1 MIYKDFYPFY
11 TSYANP
17 LLYRGEKEQE
27 EEFFLMKSY
36 YPDTARKIQEKV
48 EEECDLQDYEGS
60 RLYDEYP
67 DRFMLYHLGR
77 KIVDEVKSE
86 ADMEAMSDGLLG
98 DLVEVLLFHE
108 ISRRRC
114 RRRRCRGDFY
124 IRRLA
129 AEVCK
134 EVNPDIQVFEGRIA
148 SGDQFVCDQDVK
160 NRIVSE
166 FSAYATEMEGAA
178 IGQAAYLN
186 EIPFL
191 VVRAISDKADGSA
204 QMDYSEFEKAAVDH
218 SVRLTLNM
226 LARI

>member
-1 MIYKDFYPFY
+1 MLHILEVKWKRNQNADMIYKDFYPFY

-17 LLYRGEKEQE
+17 LLYRGEKKQE

-77 KIVDEVKSE
+77 KIVDEVRSE

-124 IRRLA
+124 R
-129 AEVCK
+129 
-134 EVNPDIQVFEGRIA
+134 
-148 SGDQFVCDQDVK
+148 
-160 NRIVSE
+160 
-166 FSAYATEMEGAA
+166 
-178 IGQAAYLN
+178 
-186 EIPFL
+186 
-191 VVRAISDKADGSA
+191 
-204 QMDYSEFEKAAVDH
+204 
-218 SVRLTLNM
+218 
-226 LARI
+226 

>member
-17 LLYRGEKEQE
+17 LIYRGEKEQE

-48 EEECDLQDYEGS
+48 EEECDLQD
-60 RLYDEYP
+60 
-67 DRFMLYHLGR
+67 YHLGR

-124 IRRLA
+124 R
-129 AEVCK
+129 
-134 EVNPDIQVFEGRIA
+134 
-148 SGDQFVCDQDVK
+148 
-160 NRIVSE
+160 
-166 FSAYATEMEGAA
+166 
-178 IGQAAYLN
+178 
-186 EIPFL
+186 
-191 VVRAISDKADGSA
+191 
-204 QMDYSEFEKAAVDH
+204 
-218 SVRLTLNM
+218 
-226 LARI
+226 

>member
-48 EEECDLQDYEGS
+48 EEECDLQDY
-60 RLYDEYP
+60 
-67 DRFMLYHLGR
+67 
-77 KIVDEVKSE
+77 
-86 ADMEAMSDGLLG
+86 

-124 IRRLA
+124 R
-129 AEVCK
+129 
-134 EVNPDIQVFEGRIA
+134 
-148 SGDQFVCDQDVK
+148 
-160 NRIVSE
+160 
-166 FSAYATEMEGAA
+166 
-178 IGQAAYLN
+178 
-186 EIPFL
+186 
-191 VVRAISDKADGSA
+191 
-204 QMDYSEFEKAAVDH
+204 
-218 SVRLTLNM
+218 
-226 LARI
+226 

>member
-17 LLYRGEKEQE
+17 FALPGEKKEQE

-77 KIVDEVKSE
+77 KIVDEVRSE

-98 DLVEVLLFHE
+98 DLVEVLFFMKYHE
-108 ISRRRC
+108 EDADEEDA
-114 RRRRCRGDFY
+114 G
-124 IRRLA
+124 
-129 AEVCK
+129 
-134 EVNPDIQVFEGRIA
+134 
-148 SGDQFVCDQDVK
+148 
-160 NRIVSE
+160 
-166 FSAYATEMEGAA
+166 
-178 IGQAAYLN
+178 
-186 EIPFL
+186 EIFT
-191 VVRAISDKADGSA
+191 DKTHQND
-204 QMDYSEFEKAAVDH
+204 
-218 SVRLTLNM
+218 N
-226 LARI
+226 